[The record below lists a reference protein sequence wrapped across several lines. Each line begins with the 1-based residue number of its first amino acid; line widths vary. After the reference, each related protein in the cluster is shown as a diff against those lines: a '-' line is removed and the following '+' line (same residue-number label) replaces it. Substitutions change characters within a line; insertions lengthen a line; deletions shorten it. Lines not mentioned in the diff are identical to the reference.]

1 MMLRRALLASAL
13 AAPAASRPLGAQ
25 PARNP
30 VRLVVPFPAGGA
42 TDSISRLYAPVLA
55 AKLGEPVVI
64 ENRPGGGGIPAAEA
78 VTRAAPDGLTLL
90 FTTSSTHSVQPAVN
104 PRGLPYDPERDF
116 TPLALICGTP
126 SIVLISSTIPATTLG
141 EFIAWARQRRGQVN
155 YGSSG
160 VGTAPHLNGALL
172 DVLADLGMEHV
183 PYRGTGQVYA
193 EMRRGE
199 VHVLLDSPSTAA
211 PHLQSGAVRAVA
223 VTWAERT
230 ELVPGVPTTAEAG
243 LPGLL
248 TNTWFGL
255 FGPAR
260 LPAEVKARLDAA
272 TLAAA
277 QDAEFRQRLFALGAE
292 ARPGGAEVLTRTARE
307 ERERWAGLVQQLRI
321 QVQ

>member
-1 MMLRRALLASAL
+1 MFRAMILRRALLLAPLATPAL
-13 AAPAASRPLGAQ
+13 AQ

-30 VRLVVPFPAGGA
+30 VRLVVPFPPGGA

-55 AKLGEPVVI
+55 QKLGEPVVI

-78 VTRAAPDGLTLL
+78 VMRAAPDGLTLL

-104 PRGLPYDPERDF
+104 PRSLPYDPERDF

-126 SIVLISSTIPATTLG
+126 SIVLISSTIPATTLQ

-155 YGSSG
+155 FGSSG

-183 PYRGTGQVYA
+183 PYRGTGQVYT

-211 PHLQSGAVRAVA
+211 PHLQSGAVRALA

-243 LPGLL
+243 LPGLR

-260 LPAEVKARLDAA
+260 MPADVRTRLDGA

-277 QDAEFRQRLFALGAE
+277 EDAEFRQRLFALGAE
-292 ARPGGAEVLTRTARE
+292 ARPGGGEVLTRTARD
-307 ERERWAGLVQQLRI
+307 ERERWAGLVQRLNI

>member
-1 MMLRRALLASAL
+1 MTSRRALLLAPLATPAL
-13 AAPAASRPLGAQ
+13 ASPALAQ

-30 VRLVVPFPAGGA
+30 VRLIVPFPAGGA

-55 AKLGEPVVI
+55 AKLGESVVI

-78 VTRAAPDGLTLL
+78 AMRAAPDGQTLL

-104 PRGLPYDPERDF
+104 PRSLPYDPERDF

-126 SIVLISSTIPATTLG
+126 SLVLISATIPATTLP
-141 EFIAWARQRRGQVN
+141 EFIAWAKARRGQVN

-160 VGTAPHLNGALL
+160 VGTAPHLNGALF

-183 PYRGTGQVYA
+183 PYRGTGGVYA

-211 PHLQSGAVRAVA
+211 PHLQSGAVRALA
-223 VTWAERT
+223 VTWAART
-230 ELVPGVPTTAEAG
+230 DLVPGVPTAGEAG
-243 LPGLL
+243 LPGLI

-260 LPAEVKARLDAA
+260 LPAEAKARLDAA

-277 QDAEFRQRLFALGAE
+277 EDPDYRQGLLRLGAE
-292 ARPGGAEVLTRTARE
+292 ARPGNGEVLARTARE
-307 ERERWAGLVQQLRI
+307 ERDRWAGLVQRLRI
-321 QVQ
+321 QVN

>member
-1 MMLRRALLASAL
+1 MTLRRTLLLSAL
-13 AAPAASRPLGAQ
+13 ATPALAQ

-30 VRLVVPFPAGGA
+30 VRLIVPFPAGGA

-55 AKLGEPVVI
+55 AKLGEPVVV

-78 VTRAAPDGLTLL
+78 AMRAAPDGNTLL

-183 PYRGTGQVYA
+183 PYRGTGQVYT

-230 ELVPGVPTTAEAG
+230 ELVPGVPTAAEAG

-248 TNTWFGL
+248 TNTWFGI
-255 FGPAR
+255 FAPAR
-260 LPAEVKARLDAA
+260 LPPEVKAKLEAA

-277 QDAEFRQRLFALGAE
+277 QDGDYRQRLLAMGAE
-292 ARPGGAEVLTRTARE
+292 ARPGNGEALTRTARE
-307 ERERWAGLVQQLRI
+307 ERERWAGLVQRLRI
-321 QVQ
+321 QVN

>member
-1 MMLRRALLASAL
+1 MSTRRAILLSSFL
-13 AAPAASRPLGAQ
+13 AAPALAQ

-30 VRLVVPFPAGGA
+30 VRLLVPFPAGGA
-42 TDSISRLYAPVLA
+42 TDSTSRLYAPVLA
-55 AKLGEPVVI
+55 AKLGEPVVV

-78 VTRAAPDGLTLL
+78 AMRATPDGTTLL

-116 TPLALICGTP
+116 APLALICGTP
-126 SIVLISSTIPATTLG
+126 SIVLISSTIPATTLA
-141 EFIAWARQRRGQVN
+141 EFIAWARARRGQVN

-160 VGTAPHLNGALL
+160 VGTAPHLNGALF

-183 PYRGTGQVYA
+183 PYRGTGQVYT

-211 PHLQSGAVRAVA
+211 PHLQSGAVRALA
-223 VTWAERT
+223 VTWAQRT
-230 ELVPGVPTTAEAG
+230 DLVPGVPTAAESG
-243 LPGLL
+243 LPDLL

-255 FGPAR
+255 FGQAR
-260 LPAEVKARLDAA
+260 MAPEVKARLEAA

-277 QDAEFRQRLFALGAE
+277 EDAEFRQRLLALGAE
-292 ARPGGAEVLTRTARE
+292 ARPGNGEVLARTARE
-307 ERERWAGLVQQLRI
+307 ERDRWAGLVRRLNIR
-321 QVQ
+321 VD